1 MVSARKQNKTKT
13 KQNRKT
19 HYARRPEMKTEAVLR
34 VKCRESAKS
43 PGRTP
48 ISKAT
53 ELVKLRPLLQGVKMN
68 PGNIWI

>member
-1 MVSARKQNKTKT
+1 
-13 KQNRKT
+13 
-19 HYARRPEMKTEAVLR
+19 MKTEAVLR

-53 ELVKLRPLLQGVKMN
+53 ELGKLKPLLQGVKMN
-68 PGNIWI
+68 PADIGI